1 MTVQRFLHGVDRIS
15 DWSGKLFAWL
25 IVVLMLVVCWA
36 CYIRNANRNAMGH
49 V

>member
-1 MTVQRFLHGVDRIS
+1 VG
-15 DWSGKLFAWL
+15 AY
-25 IVVLMLVVCWA
+25 VLMLVVCWF